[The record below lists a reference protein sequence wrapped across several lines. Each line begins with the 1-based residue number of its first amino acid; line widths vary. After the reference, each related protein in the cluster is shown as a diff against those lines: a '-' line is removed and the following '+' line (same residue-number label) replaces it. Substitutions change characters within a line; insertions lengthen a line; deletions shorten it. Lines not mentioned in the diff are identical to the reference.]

1 MLPVWQHVPAVIR
14 LCERALGR
22 KGTRLENNDQRL
34 GLLTTALV
42 LRALG
47 LGDLLTAV
55 PALRALRRSGLRV
68 ALACPPELSEA
79 AALTGAVDR
88 IIPTYDQEPIA
99 WPGMSERDSDLPFM
113 PELAVNLHGP
123 GPRSHQI
130 LRDLRPRR
138 MWAYQTEDFRNG
150 PGWDPAEH
158 EVHRWCRL
166 VDWYG
171 LRSDPRDLS
180 LPTPLVPSGFPGA
193 VIIHP
198 GAGSTSRR
206 WPAERFADVAKAM
219 AGLGLPV
226 VITGTRRERPLALL
240 VGTRA
245 VLPPQVVLAGRT
257 TLRELCA
264 LVAGA
269 RLVISADTGV
279 AHLATAY
286 GIASVTV
293 FGPEPPSR
301 WGPPEDQPRHQAL
314 HRGPDPAGVSTA
326 DVLAAID
333 RVLKR
338 PEVKV
343 ME

>member
-1 MLPVWQHVPAVIR
+1 M
-14 LCERALGR
+14 
-22 KGTRLENNDQRL
+22 
-34 GLLTTALV
+34 TTALV
-42 LRALG
+42 LRARG

-55 PALRALRRSGLRV
+55 PALRAIRRSGLRI

-88 IIPTYDQEPIA
+88 LIPTYDREPII
-99 WPGMSERDSDLPFM
+99 WPGFADRDSDLPFT
-113 PELAVNLHGP
+113 PELAINLHGP

-138 MWAYQTEDFRNG
+138 LWAYRTEDFPNG
-150 PGWDPAEH
+150 PVWDPAEH
-158 EVHRWCRL
+158 EVRRWCRL
-166 VDWYG
+166 VDFYG
-171 LRSDPRDLS
+171 LRSDPRDLA
-180 LPTPLVPSGFPGA
+180 LPTPLAASGTPGA

-198 GAGSTSRR
+198 GASTKDRR
-206 WPAERFADVAKAM
+206 WPPERFAEVAKAM
-219 AGLGLPV
+219 AARGHPV
-226 VITGTRRERPLALL
+226 VVTGTRRERPMGLL
-240 VGTRA
+240 VATRA

-269 RLVISADTGV
+269 VLVVSADTGI

-286 GIASVTV
+286 GVASVTV

-301 WGPPEDQPRHQAL
+301 WGPPPDQPRHQAL
-314 HRGPDPAGVSTA
+314 RRGPEAADVSTE
-326 DVLAAID
+326 DVLAAVERALD
-333 RVLKR
+333 R
-338 PEVKV
+338 PQVKV

>member
-1 MLPVWQHVPAVIR
+1 M
-14 LCERALGR
+14 
-22 KGTRLENNDQRL
+22 
-34 GLLTTALV
+34 TTALV

-88 IIPTYDQEPIA
+88 LIPTHDGEPVV
-99 WPGMSERDSDLPFM
+99 WPGMADRHSDLPLM
-113 PELAVNLHGP
+113 PDLAVNLHGP
-123 GPRSHQI
+123 GPHSLEL

-138 MWAYQTEDFRNG
+138 LWAYRTEDFPNG
-150 PGWDPAEH
+150 PEWDPAEH
-158 EVHRWCRL
+158 EVRRWCRL
-166 VDWYG
+166 IDWYG
-171 LRSDPRDLS
+171 LRSDPRDLH
-180 LPTPLVPSGFPGA
+180 LPTPLVTSGFPGA
-193 VIIHP
+193 VVVHP
-198 GAGSTSRR
+198 GTGTPAGR
-206 WPAERFADVAKAM
+206 WPAERFGQVAKAM
-219 AGLGLPV
+219 AARGLPV
-226 VITGTRRERPLALL
+226 VVTGTRRERPSALL
-240 VGTRA
+240 VATRA

-269 RLVISADTGV
+269 ALVVSADTGV

-286 GIASVTV
+286 GVPSVTV

-314 HRGPDPAGVSTA
+314 HRGPDPAAVSTEE
-326 DVLAAID
+326 VLAAVD
-333 RVLKR
+333 RALDR
-338 PEVKV
+338 PGVKV